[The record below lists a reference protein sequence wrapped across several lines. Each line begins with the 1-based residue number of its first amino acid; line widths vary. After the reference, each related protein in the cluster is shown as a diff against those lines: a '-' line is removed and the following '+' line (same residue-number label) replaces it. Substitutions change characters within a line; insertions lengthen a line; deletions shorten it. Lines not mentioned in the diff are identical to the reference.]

1 MAYRDQRMRRTGPV
15 QALSDVTL
23 AIEPG
28 EKVGLIGDNG
38 AGKSTLLRVMAG
50 ILRPNGGTVET
61 NGRRA
66 SLLSLTAGFDMDLS
80 GGRNVVLHGMLTG
93 LAPKEAA
100 ARVANVATSAGL
112 GEAIHRRVSTYSTGM
127 QARLRFWTAMSLD
140 TDLMLID
147 EVLSVGD
154 REFRERSRTAIEEL
168 LRGDRTVVLASHNL
182 SFVNSVCDRV
192 IWLDGGRVRMDDAA
206 KLVIGEYQALAAH
219 RSPAPARRT
228 ESRARRPLFVCGAPR
243 SGTTAVT
250 RLLNTHP
257 DIVLGIERFKTRLLL
272 ADDGEDLKGLFARE
286 RFFDY
291 RPGDTNIDYRRSYRG
306 DMARAAGKFDE
317 AVYVGD
323 KVPNLYKRFGFF
335 AERLPDCRFVF
346 MLRNPLHVA
355 LSWQAR
361 ALDETDAWP
370 AKNDYRQAVADWN
383 ESVRTALG
391 ARRHIG
397 TRIAVVSYDR
407 IFGTR
412 GWGVW
417 RELMRRLEL
426 SPSANSLTRSYMRTA
441 KRRGQATRDAPTDL
455 REYVE
460 RHADRE
466 AYAEL
471 LVEAL

>member
-1 MAYRDQRMRRTGPV
+1 MRLSSVSLAYRDQRMRRTGPV
-15 QALSDVTL
+15 QALSDVTV

-154 REFRERSRTAIEEL
+154 REFRERSRTAIEKL

-219 RSPAPARRT
+219 RAPAPARRT
-228 ESRARRPLFVCGAPR
+228 ESPRAPPAIRMRRPALRDHGRDAAAQHPPRHRAGHRAFQDAP
-243 SGTTAVT
+243 
-250 RLLNTHP
+250 P
-257 DIVLGIERFKTRLLL
+257 
-272 ADDGEDLKGLFARE
+272 ARE
-286 RFFDY
+286 
-291 RPGDTNIDYRRSYRG
+291 
-306 DMARAAGKFDE
+306 
-317 AVYVGD
+317 
-323 KVPNLYKRFGFF
+323 
-335 AERLPDCRFVF
+335 
-346 MLRNPLHVA
+346 
-355 LSWQAR
+355 
-361 ALDETDAWP
+361 
-370 AKNDYRQAVADWN
+370 
-383 ESVRTALG
+383 
-391 ARRHIG
+391 
-397 TRIAVVSYDR
+397 
-407 IFGTR
+407 
-412 GWGVW
+412 
-417 RELMRRLEL
+417 
-426 SPSANSLTRSYMRTA
+426 
-441 KRRGQATRDAPTDL
+441 
-455 REYVE
+455 
-460 RHADRE
+460 
-466 AYAEL
+466 
-471 LVEAL
+471 